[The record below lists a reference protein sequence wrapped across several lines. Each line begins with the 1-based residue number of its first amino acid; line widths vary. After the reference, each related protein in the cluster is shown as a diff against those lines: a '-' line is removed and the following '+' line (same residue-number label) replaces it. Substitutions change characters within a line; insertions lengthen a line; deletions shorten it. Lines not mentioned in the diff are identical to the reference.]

1 MRRKPVL
8 IGFCWCFAALVLV
21 WSGDACAR
29 SWQIAEIDPDSAAQA
44 LDVAFDGS
52 GTPHV
57 VYVKESL
64 ELVYATCTG
73 GCETGD
79 WVRTVLGSSSG
90 ESDWVGVA
98 LAVGETGTLHMV
110 FDGDFYMEC
119 GGGCTTAGN
128 WSAPVQVGIPGSEA
142 YRSDL
147 VIDGNGTLG
156 TTTTY
161 LNPLLDSE
169 THYLH
174 CQENCHEAANWST
187 TVTLTASAILRAD
200 ISIAAAGDRI
210 GISYLQGQGGVGS
223 VGMKYQYCGS
233 SCDDPANWS
242 GEIDIGSVASCTR
255 YSDLTLSVTGAPRFV
270 YSLIEPAKMGVLGCS
285 DPACSDHFLFELDD
299 GGAGCDWDGVDLA
312 LSTTGKPGIASFHPT
327 FGMKYYE
334 CSTPES
340 GCALVS
346 DWIGEVVTGVSSFSR
361 AALAF
366 SGEDPA
372 VACSSGDTIQYV
384 IGEPGPDPWG
394 VGAEAA
400 ASTFGVHSVRRSNGA
415 NGLLLLL
422 PPGVLLMLWFRRQIR
437 AVLK

>member
-8 IGFCWCFAALVLV
+8 FGFCWCFVALVLG

-57 VYVKESL
+57 VYVNDSL

-98 LAVGETGTLHMV
+98 LAVGETGTLHIV

-119 GGGCTTAGN
+119 CGGCTAAGN

-174 CQENCHEAANWST
+174 CQDACHEAVNWTT
-187 TVTLTASAILRAD
+187 TVTLTAYATLRAD
-200 ISIAAAGDRI
+200 MSIAAAGERI
-210 GISYLQGQGGVGS
+210 GISYIQGQGGVGS
-223 VGMKYQYCGS
+223 LGMKYQYCGT

-242 GEIDIGSVASCTR
+242 GEISIGSVAGCTM
-255 YSDLTLSVTGAPRFV
+255 YTNLTLNTAGGPRFV
-270 YSLIEPAKMGVLGCS
+270 YSVVEPAKMGVLSCS
-285 DPACSDHFLFELDD
+285 DPDCSDSVLLELDD
-299 GGAGCDWDGVDLA
+299 GGAGCDWDGFDLA
-312 LSTTGKPGIASFHPT
+312 LSETAKPGIVSFHPT

-334 CSTPES
+334 CAVPDS
-340 GCALVS
+340 GCILAS
-346 DWIGEVVTGVSSFSR
+346 DWMGEVVNGASSFSR
-361 AALAF
+361 PALAF

-372 VACSSGDTIQYV
+372 IAYSAGDTVQYAL
-384 IGEPGPDPWG
+384 GEPGPDPWG
-394 VGAEAA
+394 VGKEAV
-400 ASTFGVHSVRRSNGA
+400 ASTFGTQSVRRSNEA
-415 NGLLLLL
+415 NGLLMLL
-422 PPGVLLMLWFRRQIR
+422 PPAVLLMLWFRRQIR